1 VPKPVFLGTQS
12 SAGSYE
18 SSRFIYD
25 GSYIRLRDVSLTYT
39 VPKQYLAKSKISSM
53 RVYARGQNLFTYVK
67 DKRFNTD
74 PETDIS
80 GTLSQN
86 PPIFGTILFGLDI
99 TF

>member
-1 VPKPVFLGTQS
+1 
-12 SAGSYE
+12 
-18 SSRFIYD
+18 
-25 GSYIRLRDVSLTYT
+25 
-39 VPKQYLAKSKISSM
+39 
-53 RVYARGQNLFTYVK
+53 LFTYVK